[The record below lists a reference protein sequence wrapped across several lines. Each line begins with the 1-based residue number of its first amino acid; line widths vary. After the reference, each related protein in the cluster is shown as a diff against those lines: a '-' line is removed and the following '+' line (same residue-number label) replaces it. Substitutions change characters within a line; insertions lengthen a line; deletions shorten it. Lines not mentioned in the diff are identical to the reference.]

1 MTHPPLLARLQVRS
15 IRKNHHSHLHLRAFV
30 SLSTAVARALLKD
43 SRRVGGHGSL
53 LRRGLRRGARIFL
66 IESSIPFQAL
76 GGSARSQTAP
86 FETCLTSLPCLARCF
101 LSLDF
106 SKKV

>member
-15 IRKNHHSHLHLRAFV
+15 IPKNKHGHLDLRAFAPP
-30 SLSTAVARALLKD
+30 SMAVARALLKD
-43 SRRVGGHGSL
+43 SCRVGGRSSL

-76 GGSARSQTAP
+76 GGSARSQTA
-86 FETCLTSLPCLARCF
+86 FLKLT
-101 LSLDF
+101 
-106 SKKV
+106 